1 MNFPFPHFGTALP
14 NPLAMKTEVKIEADE
29 PAPVQHNSSTL
40 AMKDPFAFNQYALG
54 KVLLECLT
62 NTLQMPMMKAP
73 PQLTRF
79 PVLIQDPITLRAFAQ
94 FKAGFGDF
102 LKDSLLSTP
111 FYPNPMLA
119 GAKKFEKKVAP
130 TPAPLIAKDQTA
142 VKKEDPCEVKTNCN
156 SCKCGEKC
164 HANDDEK
171 AQKKVPKKKAQ
182 NRIKNI
188 PGLIMQRVRSSIKT
202 YFTRNP
208 RFEKQERRLTY
219 VEKVLGT
226 MSKPEKDKIL
236 AFLDQYQKNW
246 KTWNTIQKYLQTNP
260 KCGAI
265 LLDVVL
271 EFFGNEGLEDF
282 NDWLTSGKM
291 GEKSKKAVTEM
302 KDRIGQ
308 KFSKILLTTEE
319 EEDLEANLKD
329 KIVKREEKP
338 IKKEEL

>member
-1 MNFPFPHFGTALP
+1 MNFPFSHLNKALP
-14 NPLAMKTEVKIEADE
+14 NPLAMKTEVKIEAEDST
-29 PAPVQHNSSTL
+29 PVQHNSSTL
-40 AMKDPFAFNQYALG
+40 AMKDHFAFNPQFALG
-54 KVLLECLT
+54 KILLECLT
-62 NTLQMPMMKAP
+62 NTLQMPMVKTT

-79 PVLIQDPITLRAFAQ
+79 PVLIQDPLTLRAFAQ

-102 LKDSLLSTP
+102 LKDSLMSTP
-111 FYPNPMLA
+111 FFPSPLPPMA
-119 GAKKFEKKVAP
+119 RKVEKKVAP
-130 TPAPLIAKDQTA
+130 TPAPLVMKDPLV
-142 VKKEDPCEVKTNCN
+142 VKQDDSCEVKTN
-156 SCKCGEKC
+156 CKCGEKC
-164 HANDDEK
+164 HSNEDDK
-171 AQKKVPKKKAQ
+171 GAQKKVPKKKAQ

-208 RFEKQERRLTY
+208 RFEKQEKRLSY
-219 VEKVLGT
+219 VEKVLGG
-226 MSKPEKDKIL
+226 MAKPEKDKIL

-308 KFSKILLTTEE
+308 KFSKILLTTDEE
-319 EEDLEANLKD
+319 EEDPASNLKD
-329 KIVKREEKP
+329 KIIKREEKP
-338 IKKEEL
+338 VKKEEL

>member
-1 MNFPFPHFGTALP
+1 MNFPFPHFAKALP
-14 NPLAMKTEVKIEADE
+14 NPLALKTEVKIEAED
-29 PAPVQHNSSTL
+29 PAPVQQPSSTL
-40 AMKDPFAFNQYALG
+40 AVKDPFAFNQFALG

-62 NTLQMPMMKAP
+62 NTLQMPMVKTT

-102 LKDSLLSTP
+102 LKDSLMSTP
-111 FYPNPMLA
+111 FYPNPLLSM
-119 GAKKFEKKVAP
+119 GKKFEKKIIP
-130 TPAPLIAKDQTA
+130 TPAAPLIAKDQPTL
-142 VKKEDPCEVKTNCN
+142 KKEDAEVKTTCSN
-156 SCKCGEKC
+156 CKCGEKC
-164 HANDDEK
+164 HTDDDK

-219 VEKVLGT
+219 VEKVLGA
-226 MSKPEKDKIL
+226 MSKAEKDKIL

-308 KFSKILLTTEE
+308 KFSKILLTTED
-319 EEDLEANLKD
+319 EEDPEANLKD
-329 KIVKREEKP
+329 KIVKREEKLV
-338 IKKEEL
+338 KKEEL